1 MKARGSTGIAQIG
14 KTFRIMDDDGSRTLD
29 KEELRTALQDYGIRL
44 YPEEVAD
51 LQAAFDT
58 NGDGTVDYDE
68 LLYHLRGP
76 LSQRRVDAINRAFDI
91 LDTNRNSVIE
101 LEEIYSKYNAKE
113 HPEVK
118 AGKRTEEDVLR
129 EFLDTFDGGVKD
141 GRVTREE

>member
-1 MKARGSTGIAQIG
+1 MG
-14 KTFRIMDDDGSRTLD
+14 
-29 KEELRTALQDYGIRL
+29 
-44 YPEEVAD
+44 
-51 LQAAFDT
+51 
-58 NGDGTVDYDE
+58 
-68 LLYHLRGP
+68 YHLRGP

-118 AGKRTEEDVLR
+118 SAKRTEEDVLR

-141 GRVTREE
+141 GRVTREEFQRYYAEVSASIDTDEYFEQMMESAWRDRSGSRRGVAFKT